1 MAVTKCDKIAATYS
15 IGGDTTERMC
25 RTALLYVCRS
35 ELSFNSDMRRI
46 SGLQKF
52 RYAVE
57 SMDQTVGGTYS
68 IGTAYGKIIDT

>member
-52 RYAVE
+52 R
-57 SMDQTVGGTYS
+57 
-68 IGTAYGKIIDT
+68 